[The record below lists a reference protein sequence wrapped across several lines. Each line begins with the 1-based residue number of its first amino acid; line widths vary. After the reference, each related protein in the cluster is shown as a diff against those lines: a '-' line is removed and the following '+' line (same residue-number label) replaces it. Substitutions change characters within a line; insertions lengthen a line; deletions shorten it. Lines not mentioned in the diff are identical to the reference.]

1 MKQIARQNGW
11 LKTKIATW
19 AKNLGPEGT
28 VQEIRNQP
36 TSLQFKIAKA
46 LIFNQVKKQL
56 GLDECKFFLFGAAP
70 LDPQIRHYF
79 LSLNFFLINSYGMSE
94 STGPQNFSN
103 KDAFDYR
110 NLASLREVG
119 SNIPGTE
126 IKIMK

>member
-1 MKQIARQNGW
+1 M
-11 LKTKIATW
+11 
-19 AKNLGPEGT
+19 
-28 VQEIRNQP
+28 
-36 TSLQFKIAKA
+36 
-46 LIFNQVKKQL
+46 KKQL
-56 GLDECKFFLFGAAP
+56 GLDECKYFLFGAAP

-103 KDAFDYR
+103 KDAFDYK

-126 IKIMK
+126 IKIAK